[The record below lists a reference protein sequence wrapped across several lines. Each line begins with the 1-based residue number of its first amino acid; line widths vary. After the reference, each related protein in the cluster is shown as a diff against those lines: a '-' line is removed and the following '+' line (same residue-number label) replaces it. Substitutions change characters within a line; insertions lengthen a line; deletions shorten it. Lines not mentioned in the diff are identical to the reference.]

1 MLLSGVGNMRQ
12 IIFGI
17 AILFIF
23 FISGVVADESNSSL
37 VTVENPSETQWTI
50 SPEASLAL
58 AQVYAIDLVMVNDV
72 YAVIYGYESE
82 QNKKRFK
89 EIAEDPNGTIDI
101 LLTTLESSTNNNETA
116 SADVK
121 DMYAAWDT
129 LNASAYQ
136 VISSYKGNNSVPVPA
151 DVSAFDEAAL
161 NFTRVNDR
169 LISRYIDKNVIDKDV
184 FTQLL
189 YLDLLSGIN
198 AQDVYPATVN
208 LADKELYDQKM
219 ESFDINAELFASRF
233 PDSSVENLIAMKQN
247 FDENVQAAV
256 FTTTDNSNPEDL
268 TALNQ
273 AITDIIVGYY
283 QVSSA

>member
-136 VISSYKGNNSVPVPA
+136 VISSYEGNNSVPVPA